1 MTGVDPRYQGV
12 VEVQRWPTEIPLLVV
27 CIVISLAIYLVL
39 VVSVIGLVYALFIA
53 LFLFVAHAALMTHVR
68 GSAVR
73 LGPDQFP
80 ELHRR
85 VQELAQRIGLEDVP
99 DAYLMQ
105 AGGLLNAFA
114 TRFLGAPVIVLYSHL
129 LEACGDNSAARD
141 MIIAHELGHLKAGH
155 LHWRWLVAPGLAIPF
170 LGTALSRAREYTCDR
185 YGLAGAG
192 DRNGAILGLTVL
204 SAGGRL
210 APGVN
215 RQAFARQR
223 EDLNT
228 GWLTIG
234 EWLGTHPPLTRRIA
248 ALEPALLAGAPVS
261 HAGSIRALAIIGLL
275 GVGLIGGSVFGWTK
289 FSESMK
295 EVERAAKLRQQG
307 LLPSTQGVV
316 PDSAV
321 VDTAVIT
328 VPATN

>member
-27 CIVISLAIYLVL
+27 CIVISLLIYLVL

-80 ELHRR
+80 DLHRR
-85 VQELAQRIGLEDVP
+85 VQEIAQRIGLENVH

-105 AGGLLNAFA
+105 AGGMLNAFA
-114 TRFLGAPVIVLYSHL
+114 TRFLGAQIIVLYSHL
-129 LEACGDNSAARD
+129 LEACGDNAAARD

-155 LHWRWLVAPGLAIPF
+155 LHWRWLVAPAMAIPF

-192 DRNGAILGLTVL
+192 DRSGAILGLTIL
-204 SAGGRL
+204 SAGGKL

-223 EDLNT
+223 QDLNT
-228 GWLTIG
+228 GWMTIG
-234 EWLGTHPPLTRRIA
+234 EWLGTHPPLTRRVA
-248 ALEPALLAGAPVS
+248 ALEPALLAGTPVS
-261 HAGSIRALAIIGLL
+261 HAGALRALAILGLL
-275 GVGLIGGSVFGWTK
+275 GFGLIGGSVYGWTK
-289 FSESMK
+289 FAAVVK
-295 EVERAAKLRQQG
+295 EAERKADVQRQG
-307 LLPSTQGVV
+307 VAPSGGRVV
-316 PDSAV
+316 PDSVV
-321 VDTAVIT
+321 VDTVQSSAP
-328 VPATN
+328 PAN

>member
-1 MTGVDPRYQGV
+1 MTSVDPRYQGV
-12 VEVQRWPTEIPLLVV
+12 VEVKRWPTEIPLLVV
-27 CIVISLAIYLVL
+27 CIVISLLIYLVL
-39 VVSVIGLVYALFIA
+39 VVSVIGLAYALFIA

-85 VQELAQRIGLEDVP
+85 VQELAQRIGLEEVP

-105 AGGLLNAFA
+105 AGGVLNAFA
-114 TRFLGAPVIVLYSHL
+114 TRFLGAQVIVLYSHL
-129 LEACGDNSAARD
+129 LEACGDNTAARD

-155 LHWRWLVAPGLAIPF
+155 LHWRWLVAPAMAIPF

-185 YGLAGAG
+185 YGMAGAG

-204 SAGGRL
+204 SAGGKL

-261 HAGSIRALAIIGLL
+261 HAGWIRALAIIGFL
-275 GVGLIGGSVFGWTK
+275 GFGLIGGSVFGWTK
-289 FSESMK
+289 FSEYMK
-295 EVERAAKLRQQG
+295 EVERTTNLRKQG
-307 LLPSTQGVV
+307 QSPWTKGLV
-316 PDSAV
+316 PDSV
-321 VDTAVIT
+321 VFDTAVT
-328 VPATN
+328 TLPAMK